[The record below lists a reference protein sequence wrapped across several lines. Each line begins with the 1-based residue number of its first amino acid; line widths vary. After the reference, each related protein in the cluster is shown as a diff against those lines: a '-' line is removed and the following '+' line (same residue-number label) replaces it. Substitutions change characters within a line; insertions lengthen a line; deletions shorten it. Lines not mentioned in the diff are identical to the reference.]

1 MPPRT
6 QPQPAPTATRLDPVS
21 RTLACAW
28 VADLPTWALQRLEP
42 KLREQPVVVLE
53 GRRAAG
59 VCERAR
65 RAGVKRG
72 DAVDRVRALCPDAA
86 LAQLE
91 PSALSAAWD
100 AALEAMHRVTP
111 WIEPMRPG
119 VAYLAG
125 ITALDAEA
133 LSSELGLRVGVA
145 HTRSAALL
153 AALAARGARLV
164 QDDAAFLSRVPVYL
178 LRGAGIP
185 AEIVS
190 RLALF
195 GLKTLG
201 DIFLRVTATQLEA
214 QFGQDGALLWS
225 LVTGGD
231 ARPVPVYTPPS
242 SLQSS
247 WTFDPLALE
256 PCDWSHVLE
265 HLVSSVTDRLGSRVT
280 GTVTVTLATALG
292 ESSARQVLKWYTADR
307 RTLLNVTHRLVLEA
321 HPGLEFERI
330 TLAFSD
336 LLKPTPYQ
344 ESLFGQLERPHVR
357 EAIKVVHQRY
367 PDRIGRLEIV
377 RPNAPLKERRFR
389 FKAMD
394 GEEPRVKR
402 KSAATATPPTPK
414 RVRKKR

>member
-6 QPQPAPTATRLDPVS
+6 QPAPHTPRLETPS

-28 VADLPTWALQRLEP
+28 IADLPSWALQRLEP
-42 KLREQPVVVLE
+42 KLRDQPVVVLE
-53 GRRAAG
+53 GRRAVG

-72 DAVDRVRALCPDAA
+72 DAVDRVRTLCPDAA
-86 LAQLE
+86 IAQLE

-111 WIEPMRPG
+111 WIDPVRPG

-133 LSSELGLRVGVA
+133 LSSDLGVRVGVA
-145 HTRSAALL
+145 GARGSALL
-153 AALAARGARLV
+153 AALAARGARV
-164 QDDAAFLSRVPVYL
+164 VKDDAAFLSRVPVYL
-178 LRGAGIP
+178 LRGAGISG
-185 AEIVS
+185 EVVQ
-190 RLALF
+190 RLELF

-201 DIFLRVTATQLEA
+201 DILLRVTARQLEA
-214 QFGQDGALLWS
+214 QFGKDGTLLWS
-225 LVTGGD
+225 FVTGGD
-231 ARPVPVYTPPS
+231 AKPVPIYTPLS

-256 PCDWSHVLE
+256 PHDWTAVLE
-265 HLVSSVTDRLGSRVT
+265 HLVSSVADRLGSKVA
-280 GTVTVTLATALG
+280 GTVTVTLGTALG
-292 ESSARQVLKWYTADR
+292 ESSARQVLKWYTADQK
-307 RTLLNVTHRLVLEA
+307 TLLNAAHRLVLEA
-321 HPGLEFERI
+321 HPGLEFERV
-330 TLAFSD
+330 TLALSD
-336 LLKPTPYQ
+336 LLTPTPYQ
-344 ESLFGQLERPHVR
+344 ASLFGQLERPPVR
-357 EAIKVVHQRY
+357 EAIKVVHQHY

-389 FKAMD
+389 FKPLD

-402 KSAATATPPTPK
+402 AATDAPK
-414 RVRKKR
+414 RSRGKR